1 MAVYSDSVTK
11 LIEKFASLPGVGKK
25 SAQRVAFFVLNQS
38 NDYVK
43 DFSDTLISAKQ
54 SLKFCK
60 CCQNMSDKELCDIC
74 SNPQRDGGVICVVE
88 DPRDVIS
95 VERSLE
101 FHGKYHVLH
110 GVISPSKGIGPN
122 DIRLKELVSRIDG
135 SVSEVIVATNPTV
148 EGETTAMYIAKLLSP
163 LGVTV
168 TRIAHGLPVGGD
180 IVYADE
186 ITLAKALQGRT
197 KIG

>member
-1 MAVYSDSVTK
+1 MAIYSDSVTK

-38 NDYVK
+38 KEYVK
-43 DFSDTLISAKQ
+43 DFSDTLISAKE
-54 SLKFCK
+54 SLRFCK

-74 SNPQRDGGVICVVE
+74 ANPQRDGSVICVVE
-88 DPRDVIS
+88 DPRDVVS

-122 DIRLKELVSRIDG
+122 DIKLKELVSRIDG

-148 EGETTAMYIAKLLSP
+148 EGETTAMYIAKLLAP